1 LIVRLLNLL
10 MRRRSPP
17 RELFVHEDDW
27 GQIEALPASCAA
39 WCAEEM
45 ARIGAFATEHRAPD
59 GSGWTDMYLRQ
70 PAPTP
75 LASLA
80 IPFDAAAS
88 AIAARLPS
96 FDVVVSGTFSAPQPV
111 PNVRAFGTALDVGLV
126 LVPDRGQRHV
136 AMISLILGGE
146 DDACAELVSALAA
159 LPSIEPLL
167 IADWPGGRAVLIA
180 ATEQTS
186 RDRG

>member
-1 LIVRLLNLL
+1 MRLLNLL
-10 MRRRSPP
+10 MRRGSRP

-27 GQIEALPASCAA
+27 GQIEVLPASCAA

-45 ARIGAFATEHRAPD
+45 ARIEAFAAEHRAPD
-59 GSGWTDMYLRQ
+59 GSGWTDIYLRR

-96 FDVVVSGTFSAPQPV
+96 FDAVVSGTFSAPQPV
-111 PNVRAFGTALDVGLV
+111 PNVRAFGTALKVGVV
-126 LVPDRGQRHV
+126 LVPDLHQRRV
-136 AMISLILGGE
+136 EMISLILDGE
-146 DDACAELVSALAA
+146 DHACADVVGALSA
-159 LPSIEPLL
+159 LPSTEPLL
-167 IADWPGGRAVLIA
+167 VADWLGVRAVPIA
-180 ATEQTS
+180 ATEQTA
-186 RDRG
+186 RDRR